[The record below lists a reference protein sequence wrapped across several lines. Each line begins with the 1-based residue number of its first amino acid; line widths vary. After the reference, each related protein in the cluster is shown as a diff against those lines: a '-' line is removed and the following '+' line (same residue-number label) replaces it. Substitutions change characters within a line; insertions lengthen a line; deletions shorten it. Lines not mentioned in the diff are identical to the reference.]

1 MADSKWHTLKPT
13 SDLRLLI
20 YGFGA
25 LLLAR
30 GPWAAV
36 ILVLW
41 STLLATLLSRR
52 GTAAAKIPSDRLLDC
67 GLAFHNCGSH

>member
-1 MADSKWHTLKPT
+1 MADSKWHTLKPI
-13 SDLRLLI
+13 SDLRLLFD
-20 YGFGA
+20 GFGA
-25 LLLAR
+25 LFLAR

-41 STLLATLLSRR
+41 STLLATMLSRP
-52 GTAAAKIPSDRLLDC
+52 GTAAAKIPSHRVLDC